1 MQQILIL
8 GAGLSSSTLI
18 RYLLDHSSEYGWHI
32 VLGDANEELA
42 TQKIGGH
49 PNGEGIRF
57 DVTNKNLRA
66 SRIAAADIVMLHAA
80 CRNASPGS

>member
-42 TQKIGGH
+42 TQKETSGNGSLASCVIWILNKMLIG
-49 PNGEGIRF
+49 F
-57 DVTNKNLRA
+57 DFSFRYW
-66 SRIAAADIVMLHAA
+66 
-80 CRNASPGS
+80 